1 MLPSAHCQ
9 ARRRDATVADKLAS
23 IPFPIR
29 AEVSLN
35 PLLAARLQEDLL
47 LASASPRRAQILEML
62 GFPFDILPTDVEED
76 ALPGETPRQHAEELA
91 RAKAA
96 AAARQAPGKVCIG
109 ADTIVVLDG
118 AVLEKPTSQ
127 RDALGML
134 QRLQGRWHTVFTA
147 VALHHEERGRVC
159 SGIEATEVHFR
170 KLGNDILERYAA
182 SGEPDDKAGA
192 YAIQG
197 LGAMLVR
204 EVRGCFYNVMGFPI
218 VRFLDLLEQL
228 HHDEGATR
236 V

>member
-1 MLPSAHCQ
+1 M
-9 ARRRDATVADKLAS
+9 
-23 IPFPIR
+23 
-29 AEVSLN
+29 N
-35 PLLAARLQEDLL
+35 PLLATGLQKNLL

-62 GFPFDILPTDVEED
+62 GFQFEIAPTTVEED
-76 ALPGETPRQHAEELA
+76 ASPGETPRKHAEDLA

-96 AAARQAPGKVCIG
+96 DAARRAPAKLCIG

-118 AVLEKPTSQ
+118 DVLEKPTSPE
-127 RDALGML
+127 DALQML

-147 VALHHEERGRVC
+147 VALHHEASQRSC
-159 SGIEATEVHFR
+159 YGIEATEVHFR
-170 KLGNDILERYAA
+170 ALDDNFLRRYAT

-218 VRFLDLLEQL
+218 VRFLDLLDQM
-228 HHDEGATR
+228 HHDEGATH